1 MIQCYIRNYEEGYRY
16 KTDSQPKL
24 LLIYLLQGELLL
36 SAPGKWVRLEQGFVG
51 VFPMGSTVYLECTK
65 DFKGLYLCDD
75 ELSNNESFQGA
86 SGCEGDTALKVVA
99 ELLRLELL
107 KETLSAT
114 VMQSLG
120 VSFFELTKRLL
131 IEQEKPT
138 VKTNESHLKAQK
150 ALQKMKDNLYS
161 KLPLDVILN
170 SCGVG
175 YRQISRYLK
184 EKKGES
190 PKQIFMQLK
199 MQEVCRLLKETNYSV
214 TTISLELGFAS
225 SQHLSTLFKT
235 YYGLTPKQYKEQQK
249 QIYQESIANEKI

>member
-1 MIQCYIRNYEEGYRY
+1 MIQCFIRNYEEGYRY
-16 KTDSQPKL
+16 KTDSQPGL

-36 SAPGKWVRLEQGFVG
+36 SAPDKWVRLEQGFVG
-51 VFPMGSTVYLECTK
+51 VFPVGSAVFLECTK
-65 DFKGLYLCDD
+65 DFKGLYLYDD
-75 ELSNNESFQGA
+75 ELSNNQNFQGA
-86 SGCEGDTALKVVA
+86 NGVEGDTALKVVA

-120 VSFFELTKRLL
+120 ESFFELTKRLL
-131 IEQEKPT
+131 LEQEKPT
-138 VKTNESHLKAQK
+138 VKINENHLKAQK

-161 KLPLDVILN
+161 KIPLEIILN
-170 SCGVG
+170 GCGVG
-175 YRQISRYLK
+175 YRQISRYIK
-184 EKKGES
+184 ENKGES

-225 SQHLSTLFKT
+225 SQHLSTQFKT
-235 YYGLTPKQYKEQQK
+235 FFGVTPKQYKEQQK
-249 QIYQESIANEKI
+249 LLNQESLSHEKI